1 MLGNGSLRVSP
12 PQRSVTQRS
21 QCVRSG
27 SVPGT
32 LRARTA
38 TFLLFIY
45 LFIYFYIKKI
55 DLFLTY
61 LAFPA
66 RREGNAT
73 AARSRSGAE
82 HGRILRFCGRSNHGT
97 RPERGRSPA
106 RRRWAPF
113 RCRAPFRSRPAAA
126 RPGASGASGD
136 GARAGESHG
145 PDPAARASAGDHP
158 GSPGA
163 GGGQTADIL
172 DTSRVIS
179 EDGKKKL
186 KDLLHYYY
194 PIEIDPNRTLEEKR
208 PLMVEW
214 WTKAHELLVQQK
226 IHKSDIAQIV
236 RESEAMLRDG
246 FKEFFDQLHKNNIPL
261 FIFSAGV
268 GDILEEIIR
277 QANVFYPN
285 VNVVSN
291 YMAFSDEGVLTH
303 FKGPLIHTYNKNNSV
318 LQGTG
323 YFQQLST
330 RTSIIL
336 LGDSMGDLT
345 MADGVPSVENI
356 LKIGFLNDKVE
367 ERRKKYLDS
376 YDIVLES
383 DETLD
388 VVNGILRYLLAET

>member
-1 MLGNGSLRVSP
+1 VISDFDMTLSRFVRNG
-12 PQRSVTQRS
+12 
-21 QCVRSG
+21 
-27 SVPGT
+27 
-32 LRARTA
+32 
-38 TFLLFIY
+38 
-45 LFIYFYIKKI
+45 
-55 DLFLTY
+55 
-61 LAFPA
+61 
-66 RREGNAT
+66 RRCPT
-73 AARSRSGAE
+73 
-82 HGRILRFCGRSNHGT
+82 
-97 RPERGRSPA
+97 
-106 RRRWAPF
+106 
-113 RCRAPFRSRPAAA
+113 
-126 RPGASGASGD
+126 
-136 GARAGESHG
+136 SHN
-145 PDPAARASAGDHP
+145 
-158 GSPGA
+158 
-163 GGGQTADIL
+163 IL
-172 DTSRVIS
+172 DNSRVIS

-214 WTKAHELLVQQK
+214 WTRAHELL
-226 IHKSDIAQIV
+226 
-236 RESEAMLRDG
+236 DG
-246 FKEFFDQLHKNNIPL
+246 FNELFDQLHKYNVPL

-277 QANVFYPN
+277 QANVFYSN

-291 YMAFSDEGVLTH
+291 YMDFDDNGVLTR

-318 LQGTG
+318 LQGTE

-356 LKIGFLNDKVE
+356 LKIGFLNDKVGV
-367 ERRKKYLDS
+367 RSRKYLDA

-388 VVNGILRYLLAET
+388 VVNGILRYVLIET

>member
-1 MLGNGSLRVSP
+1 MLNGGP
-12 PQRSVTQRS
+12 CPQ
-21 QCVRSG
+21 
-27 SVPGT
+27 VPE
-32 LRARTA
+32 LEKA
-38 TFLLFIY
+38 TV
-45 LFIYFYIKKI
+45 
-55 DLFLTY
+55 
-61 LAFPA
+61 
-66 RREGNAT
+66 
-73 AARSRSGAE
+73 
-82 HGRILRFCGRSNHGT
+82 RILQ
-97 RPERGRSPA
+97 PERVMGIIRSIKEQGMAKLQVISDFDMTLSRFGCNGR
-106 RRRWAPF
+106 
-113 RCRAPFRSRPAAA
+113 RCPT
-126 RPGASGASGD
+126 
-136 GARAGESHG
+136 SHN
-145 PDPAARASAGDHP
+145 
-158 GSPGA
+158 
-163 GGGQTADIL
+163 IL
-172 DTSRVIS
+172 DNSRVIS

-194 PIEIDPNRTLEEKR
+194 PIEIDPDRTLEEKR

-214 WTKAHELLVQQK
+214 WTRAHELLLQEKIQK
-226 IHKSDIAQIV
+226 GDIAQIV
-236 RESEAMLRDG
+236 RESDVMLRDG
-246 FKEFFDQLHKNNIPL
+246 FNELFDQLHKYNVPL

-277 QANVFYPN
+277 QANVFYSN

-291 YMAFSDEGVLTH
+291 YMDFDDNGVLTH

-318 LQGTG
+318 LQGTE

-367 ERRKKYLDS
+367 EQRGKYLDA

-388 VVNGILRYLLAET
+388 VVNGILRYILIET

>member
-1 MLGNGSLRVSP
+1 LCPQVPELGKA
-12 PQRSVTQRS
+12 T
-21 QCVRSG
+21 VRI
-27 SVPGT
+27 
-32 LRARTA
+32 RQ
-38 TFLLFIY
+38 
-45 LFIYFYIKKI
+45 
-55 DLFLTY
+55 
-61 LAFPA
+61 
-66 RREGNAT
+66 
-73 AARSRSGAE
+73 
-82 HGRILRFCGRSNHGT
+82 
-97 RPERGRSPA
+97 PERVREIIQALREQGVAKLQVISDFDMTLSRFGCNGR
-106 RRRWAPF
+106 
-113 RCRAPFRSRPAAA
+113 RCPT
-126 RPGASGASGD
+126 
-136 GARAGESHG
+136 SHN
-145 PDPAARASAGDHP
+145 
-158 GSPGA
+158 
-163 GGGQTADIL
+163 IL

-236 RESEAMLRDG
+236 RESEAMLRYRLGD
-246 FKEFFDQLHKNNIPL
+246 FFDQLHKNNIPL

-388 VVNGILRYLLAET
+388 VVNGILRYLLAE

>member
-1 MLGNGSLRVSP
+1 MTKLVKGLEHKSDEERLWELGVFSLEKRRLRGDLIALYNYLKGGCSEVGSGLFSQVTSDRTRRNSLTLCQGRFRLDIRKNFFTERVVKHWNRLPREVVESP
-12 PQRSVTQRS
+12 SLEVPELEKAT
-21 QCVRSG
+21 VR
-27 SVPGT
+27 
-32 LRARTA
+32 
-38 TFLLFIY
+38 IQQ
-45 LFIYFYIKKI
+45 
-55 DLFLTY
+55 
-61 LAFPA
+61 
-66 RREGNAT
+66 
-73 AARSRSGAE
+73 
-82 HGRILRFCGRSNHGT
+82 
-97 RPERGRSPA
+97 PERVMGIIRSIKEQGKNKLQVISDFDMTLSRFGCNGR
-106 RRRWAPF
+106 
-113 RCRAPFRSRPAAA
+113 RCPT
-126 RPGASGASGD
+126 
-136 GARAGESHG
+136 SHN
-145 PDPAARASAGDHP
+145 
-158 GSPGA
+158 
-163 GGGQTADIL
+163 IL
-172 DTSRVIS
+172 DNSRVIS

-214 WTKAHELLVQQK
+214 WSRAHELLSQQQIQK
-226 IHKSDIAQIV
+226 GDIAQIV
-236 RESEAMLRDG
+236 RESDVMLRDG
-246 FKEFFDQLHKNNIPL
+246 FNELFDQLHKYNVPL

-277 QANVFYPN
+277 QANVFYSN

-291 YMAFSDEGVLTH
+291 YMDFDDNGVLTR

-318 LQGTG
+318 LQGTE

-345 MADGVPSVENI
+345 MADGVPNVENI

-367 ERRKKYLDS
+367 ERRGKYLDA

-388 VVNGILRYLLAET
+388 VVNGILRYILIET